1 MHPLTALPILPSMLD
16 EAQRVLITIWV
27 VPLVKETVEGWMEL
41 VAILQGW

>member
-1 MHPLTALPILPSMLD
+1 MMHFLTALLE

-27 VPLVKETVEGWMEL
+27 IPFVQETILGWMEL